1 VPAAALFFNPFEL
14 FHSEASNV
22 SSFTSSGVQ
31 MSFAEQAAKDRTT
44 TNNTEYTRIDGDVLP
59 APEMSYGSG
68 GSYNRG
74 GGGGGGQ
81 GSGGYESAF
90 SSLTQSIRKY
100 QEHIKAISRLSKKI
114 GRSGQDTHKLRG
126 DLRYHI
132 DEGRDVATDI
142 TSQLKTF
149 SKYLNEVSG
158 QEKNK
163 RRAGQRKLLRDF
175 QSQVKRFEKLAQE
188 AETKMD
194 DARARGSSVDDI
206 PRGSV
211 GFGQAEAWNNAQ
223 EPEEHQHLLGQ
234 ETMLN
239 EEIIAE
245 RQEAMR
251 NVHKSVQK
259 VNDIF
264 ADLADLVEEQHETIV
279 TIDQEAKDAYEKTKG
294 GVSELDKASEY
305 QKSSNS
311 KMKCILGVIF
321 LCGGIFLVYTL
332 LNK

>member
-1 VPAAALFFNPFEL
+1 
-14 FHSEASNV
+14 
-22 SSFTSSGVQ
+22 
-31 MSFAEQAAKDRTT
+31 
-44 TNNTEYTRIDGDVLP
+44 
-59 APEMSYGSG
+59 
-68 GSYNRG
+68 
-74 GGGGGGQ
+74 
-81 GSGGYESAF
+81 
-90 SSLTQSIRKY
+90 
-100 QEHIKAISRLSKKI
+100 
-114 GRSGQDTHKLRG
+114 
-126 DLRYHI
+126 
-132 DEGRDVATDI
+132 
-142 TSQLKTF
+142 
-149 SKYLNEVSG
+149 
-158 QEKNK
+158 
-163 RRAGQRKLLRDF
+163 
-175 QSQVKRFEKLAQE
+175 
-188 AETKMD
+188 MD

-279 TIDQEAKDAYEKTKG
+279 TIDQEAKDAYDKTKG
-294 GVSELDKASEY
+294 GVGELDKASEY